1 VIEGRQRTLYGRRR
15 GKKLRAGQEALLDTL
30 LPRLLVKV
38 PPEPQKLALA
48 ASRAYSYSDHNLSWN
63 TSGTNGHFAPF
74 TWAG

>member
-1 VIEGRQRTLYGRRR
+1 VS
-15 GKKLRAGQEALLDTL
+15 
-30 LPRLLVKV
+30 
-38 PPEPQKLALA
+38 QKLALA